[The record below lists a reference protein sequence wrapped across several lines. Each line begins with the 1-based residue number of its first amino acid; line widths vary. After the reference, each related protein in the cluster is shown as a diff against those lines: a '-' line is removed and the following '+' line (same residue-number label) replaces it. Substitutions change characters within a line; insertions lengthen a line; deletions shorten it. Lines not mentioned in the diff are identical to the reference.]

1 MDSDWDSC
9 VTKQSGTYLSIQYN
23 IFMDLSV
30 IGELQ
35 GFFFFVYFIIY
46 ICILMQKYYK
56 VYTVVVTQS

>member
-35 GFFFFVYFIIY
+35 GFFFVYFIIY

>member
-35 GFFFFVYFIIY
+35 GFFFCLFYYIY
-46 ICILMQKYYK
+46 MYINAKIL
-56 VYTVVVTQS
+56 